1 MADIFEIVG
10 KFAIDGADKAKKDIN
25 DIADAGEKSSSKLG
39 KFGKVLGG
47 VGKGVL
53 AVAGAVSAGGVALV
67 KSVQS
72 SYGELQQNLGGSEAV
87 YGQYASNIQEIAKDA
102 YKNMGMSQSEYLATA
117 NKMGSL
123 FQGSGIAQKEAL
135 DMTTKAMQ
143 RASDVA
149 SVMGIDM
156 SVAMESIAG
165 AAKGNFTMMDNL
177 GVAMNATT
185 LESYALSKGMTDF
198 SWKSASSAEK
208 NALAMQMFLERT
220 EQYAGNFARES
231 TDTISGAIGYLG
243 ASWQNFI
250 AGLGNP
256 TADMAQL
263 TNQLA
268 QSFGAMIN
276 NIVPIVENIANAL
289 PTVLP
294 SIVNAISGLAPS
306 LIQTFTDVITKMI
319 NSIIPL
325 LPTVIPLF
333 VDMLVQV
340 GMALAQNAPILIDG
354 FVQLITQLTVAISQ
368 NLPTLIPIFIDCMVQ
383 IAGAII
389 QNAPIILDAILSIG
403 GNFESGLSPAIN
415 ACIGLVQ
422 VLTGAFIAFKAGAM
436 IQSVVQG
443 FQSAKLALSL
453 FKLETQGA
461 SVAQGLL
468 NGQLTIGETIVGLLT
483 GQVKLSQIAT
493 GLWSKA
499 QGVLNAVMSA
509 NPIALVVIA
518 IGALI
523 AIIVVAYNK
532 CDWFRNAVNA
542 VFNSLKTEF
551 TAVVNFFKTLPS
563 KVKSVGGDLVKG
575 IWNGISNGY
584 KWITGKI
591 KEWCGNVVDKIK
603 GFFGIHSPSRVM
615 RDEIGKPIVDG
626 VAVGIKENSGE
637 VSKEFQK
644 MLDDLQLQRD
654 LGIIDEAEYY
664 SKLEV
669 LRDNHLEKGTKDWW
683 KYTQEII
690 NYETK
695 AYEDINASYEQHLE
709 DRKNLTDGFYG
720 KISSKSLY
728 NTFKFDYGDRTETW
742 TALNVWDDELKFL
755 DEFEN
760 KIITVQDRLKTVF
773 ADDEILKSILDT
785 IRSDPFGEGANVLD
799 AMFTA
804 DDKQLTV
811 FAEGYKK
818 YIDKAKSITNNV
830 YSDDLAKLDVNFIQK
845 ISEKFKNSPLPEQL
859 KDLGANLTENLMSG
873 IDSKGGWLKDQI
885 ISFCN
890 SISQTFSDGLN
901 IGFSDNFQLTEANG
915 VRAISNR
922 QTNYTVQLNNIN
934 DAIDNL
940 ISLVGEYLQDIS
952 QKMNRPLVVD
962 GNSLAVGMSRNIDT
976 QLGKLSVAKDRGN
989 V

>member
-39 KFGKVLGG
+39 NFGKVLGG

-53 AVAGAVSAGGVALV
+53 AVTGAVSAGGVALV

-156 SVAMESIAG
+156 SMAMESIAG

-185 LESYALSKGMTDF
+185 LEAYALSKGMTDF

-256 TADMAQL
+256 MADMAQL

-276 NIVPIVENIANAL
+276 NIIPIIENIANAL

-294 SIVNAISGLAPS
+294 SIVNAISGLAPT

-325 LPTVIPLF
+325 LPTVIPLI

-368 NLPTLIPIFIDCMVQ
+368 NLPALIPIFIDCMVQ

-389 QNAPIILDAILSIG
+389 QNAPIIIGAILGIG
-403 GNFESGLSPAIN
+403 GEFENGLSPAIN
-415 ACIGLVQ
+415 ACIGLVE

-436 IQSVVQG
+436 IQSVIQG
-443 FQSAKLALSL
+443 FQSAKVALAL
-453 FKLETQGA
+453 FKMETQGA
-461 SVAQGLL
+461 SIAQGLL
-468 NGQLTIGETIVGLLT
+468 NGKLTIGETIVGLLT
-483 GQVKLSQIAT
+483 GKVTLAEIAT

-509 NPIALVVIA
+509 NPIALVVMA

-523 AIIVVAYNK
+523 AIVVVAYQK
-532 CDWFRNAVNA
+532 CDWFRNGVNA
-542 VFNSLKTEF
+542 LFNGIKTAF
-551 TAVVNFFKTLPS
+551 TSVVDWFKELPS
-563 KVKSVGGDLVKG
+563 KVVSVGGDLVKG

-584 KWITGKI
+584 TWITGKI

-603 GFFGIHSPSRVM
+603 GFFGIHSPSKVM
-615 RDEIGKPIVDG
+615 ADEVGKYLMQG
-626 VAVGIKENSGE
+626 VGVGMDDDDSAEKSMK
-637 VSKEFQK
+637 SK
-644 MLDDLQLQRD
+644 
-654 LGIIDEAEYY
+654 
-664 SKLEV
+664 V
-669 LRDNHLEKGTKDWW
+669 
-683 KYTQEII
+683 
-690 NYETK
+690 
-695 AYEDINASYEQHLE
+695 
-709 DRKNLTDGFYG
+709 
-720 KISSKSLY
+720 
-728 NTFKFDYGDRTETW
+728 
-742 TALNVWDDELKFL
+742 
-755 DEFEN
+755 
-760 KIITVQDRLKTVF
+760 
-773 ADDEILKSILDT
+773 KSILD
-785 IRSDPFGEGANVLD
+785 IASGSMANVEVGTSVNDL
-799 AMFTA
+799 
-804 DDKQLTV
+804 V
-811 FAEGYKK
+811 AESPMKK
-818 YIDKAKSITNNV
+818 YQ
-830 YSDDLAKLDVNFIQK
+830 LDFNAQI
-845 ISEKFKNSPLPEQL
+845 NSL
-859 KDLGANLTENLMSG
+859 N
-873 IDSKGGWLKDQI
+873 
-885 ISFCN
+885 
-890 SISQTFSDGLN
+890 DG
-901 IGFSDNFQLTEANG
+901 FD
-915 VRAISNR
+915 R
-922 QTNYTVQLNNIN
+922 
-934 DAIDNL
+934 L
-940 ISLVGEYLQDIS
+940 ISLVGQYLPNIAGNV
-952 QKMNRPLVVD
+952 NRPLVVD
-962 GNSLAVGMSRNIDT
+962 GNSLAVGMSRQIDT
-976 QLGKLSVAKDRGN
+976 QLGKLSVAKGRGN